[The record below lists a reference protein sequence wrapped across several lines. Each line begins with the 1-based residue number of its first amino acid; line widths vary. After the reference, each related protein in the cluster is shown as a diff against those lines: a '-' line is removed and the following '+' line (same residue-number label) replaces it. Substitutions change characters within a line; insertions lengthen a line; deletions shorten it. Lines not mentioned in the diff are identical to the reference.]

1 MSEQKKRLE
10 KGAGRG
16 VVLRLM
22 KLMTP
27 FLPAIGLCVLC
38 VLLVNAAE
46 LVKPYVL
53 KIVVDDYLTTGVDA
67 GVKPLIILGLVYFAV
82 IAVGSLAG
90 MFQSRILSRVCQKI
104 LASLRVK
111 TFDHIHRMP
120 LADMDDMGSGRL
132 LTRATNDIETLNEFY
147 VDVLIGL
154 FKDVFLIVGIVV
166 MMFVM
171 SWRLALMGLIT
182 LPLIALITILCKGAL
197 RRNFVKMKAL
207 IGRING
213 FLSESISGMRV
224 IQAFSREK
232 NKYDQLYDLDR
243 QYRKTTLFQ
252 VTMNSIMRPL
262 MELINVI
269 AIAILLLYAFGR
281 VETGVI
287 EVGVIVAFNSYIKQF
302 FDPINDL
309 AEKYNSVQSAL
320 VSAERV
326 FSLIDDD
333 SRLEQPDA
341 PGYDKPMRGEVE
353 FKHVWFAYVGEEWVL
368 KDVSFKVDIGK
379 KAAFV
384 GATGAGKTTIIS
396 LISRFYTP
404 QKGEILIDGVPLSEW
419 QLSALRRQIA
429 VVLQDVFLFTGTVA
443 DNVRINGDISDE
455 QVRRAIELSCAD
467 GFVDRLPRGM
477 DAPVAERGAT
487 FSTGERQLLSF
498 ARAIAHDPAI
508 LVLDEA
514 TANIDSETERV
525 IQRSIESISQGRTA
539 LFIAHR
545 LSTIRACDAIYVL
558 EHGRIVEQGTHDEL
572 MAFGGLYASMNE
584 AQEAE
589 SA

>member
-1 MSEQKKRLE
+1 MSEKKRLE

-27 FLPAIGLCVLC
+27 HLPAIGLCVIC

-53 KIVVDDYLTTGVDA
+53 KIVVDDYLTAGTDA
-67 GVKPLIILGLVYFAV
+67 GVKPLVALGLFYFAV
-82 IAVGSLAG
+82 IATGSLAG

-104 LASLRVK
+104 LATLRVK

-120 LADMDDMGSGRL
+120 LSDMDAMGSGRL

-154 FKDVFLIVGIVV
+154 FKDIFLIVGIVV
-166 MMFVM
+166 MIFAM

-182 LPLIALITILCKGAL
+182 LPLIVLITLLCKGAL
-197 RRNFVKMKAL
+197 RRNFVRMKAL

-213 FLSESISGMRV
+213 FLSESISGISV
-224 IQAFSREK
+224 IQAFSKEK

-243 QYRKTTLFQ
+243 QYRHTTLFQ

-262 MELINVI
+262 MELINVV

-287 EVGVIVAFNSYIKQF
+287 EVGVIVAFNSYIRQF

-320 VSAERV
+320 VSADRV
-326 FSLIDDD
+326 FSLLDDAD
-333 SRLEQPDA
+333 RLEQPDA

-353 FKHVWFAYVGEEWVL
+353 FRNVWFAYVGEEWVL
-368 KDVSFKVDIGK
+368 KDVSFKVGIGK

-404 QKGEILIDGVPLSEW
+404 QKGEILIDGIPVNDW
-419 QLSALRRQIA
+419 QLSALRKQIA
-429 VVLQDVFLFTGTVA
+429 VVLQDVFLFTGDIA
-443 DNVRINGDISDE
+443 SNIRLRDESISDE
-455 QVRRAIELSCAD
+455 EIREAAREVNAARFIE
-467 GFVDRLPRGM
+467 RLPDGYASR
-477 DAPVAERGAT
+477 VTERGAT
-487 FSTGERQLLSF
+487 FSAGERQLLSF
-498 ARAIAHDPAI
+498 ARTLAYDPAI
-508 LVLDEA
+508 LILDEA
-514 TANIDSETERV
+514 TANIDTETEQW
-525 IQRSIESISQGRTA
+525 IQEAVARRMRGRTS
-539 LFIAHR
+539 IMVAHR
-545 LSTIRACDAIYVL
+545 LSTIQHCDRILVMH
-558 EHGRIVEQGTHDEL
+558 HGRIRESGTHQEL
-572 MAFGGLYASMNE
+572 LARDGIYKKLYQLQLS
-584 AQEAE
+584 
-589 SA
+589 

>member
-1 MSEQKKRLE
+1 MSEKKRLE

-16 VVLRLM
+16 VILRLM
-22 KLMTP
+22 KLMKP
-27 FLPAIGLCVLC
+27 FLPAIGLCVFC

-53 KIVVDDYLTTGVDA
+53 KIVVDDYLTSGGGA
-67 GVKPLIILGLVYFAV
+67 GIRPLVILGLIYFAV

-90 MFQSRILSRVCQKI
+90 MFQSRILSRVCQRI
-104 LASLRVK
+104 LASLRVQA
-111 TFDHIHRMP
+111 FDHIHRMP
-120 LADMDDMGSGRL
+120 LADMDAMGSGRL
-132 LTRATNDIETLNEFY
+132 LTRSTNDIETLNEFY
-147 VDVLIGL
+147 IDVLIGL
-154 FKDVFLIVGIVV
+154 FKDIFLIIGIVV
-166 MMFVM
+166 MMFIM

-182 LPLIALITILCKGAL
+182 LPLIALITVLCKGAL
-197 RRNFVKMKAL
+197 RRNFIKMKAL

-213 FLSESISGMRV
+213 FLSESISGIRV
-224 IQAFSREK
+224 IQAFSKEK

-252 VTMNSIMRPL
+252 VTMNSVLRPL
-262 MELINVI
+262 MEFINTI

-281 VETGVI
+281 VETGLI
-287 EVGVIVAFNSYIKQF
+287 EVGVIIAFNSYIKQF
-302 FDPINDL
+302 FEPINDL

-326 FSLIDDD
+326 FTLLDDD
-333 SRLEQPDA
+333 KNLEQPDA
-341 PGYDKPMRGEVE
+341 PGYDQPMRGEVE
-353 FKHVWFAYVGEEWVL
+353 FKNVWFAYVDEEWVL

-404 QKGEILIDGVPLSEW
+404 QKGEILIDGVPISEW
-419 QLSALRRQIA
+419 NLSSLRRQIA
-429 VVLQDVFLFTGTVA
+429 VVLQDVFLFTGTIA
-443 DNVRINGDISDE
+443 DNIRIHGDISDE
-455 QVRRAIELSCAD
+455 QVARAIELSCAD
-467 GFVDRLPRGM
+467 GFVYRLPGGM
-477 DAPVAERGAT
+477 NAAVAERGAT

-525 IQRSIESISQGRTA
+525 IQKSIESISEGRTA

-545 LSTIRACDAIYVL
+545 LSTIRACDTIYVL
-558 EHGRIVEQGTHDEL
+558 DHGQIVEQGTHDEL
-572 MAFGGLYASMNE
+572 MALGGLYASMNA
-584 AQEAE
+584 AQDAD
-589 SA
+589 SIA

>member
-1 MSEQKKRLE
+1 
-10 KGAGRG
+10 
-16 VVLRLM
+16 
-22 KLMTP
+22 
-27 FLPAIGLCVLC
+27 
-38 VLLVNAAE
+38 
-46 LVKPYVL
+46 
-53 KIVVDDYLTTGVDA
+53 
-67 GVKPLIILGLVYFAV
+67 
-82 IAVGSLAG
+82 
-90 MFQSRILSRVCQKI
+90 
-104 LASLRVK
+104 
-111 TFDHIHRMP
+111 
-120 LADMDDMGSGRL
+120 MGSGRL

-154 FKDVFLIVGIVV
+154 FKDIFLIAGIVV

-171 SWRLALMGLIT
+171 SWRLALVGLIT
-182 LPLIALITILCKGAL
+182 LPLIALITMRCRNAL

-213 FLSESISGMRV
+213 FLAESISGISV

-243 QYRKTTLFQ
+243 QYRRTTLFQ
-252 VTMNSIMRPL
+252 VMMNSILRPL
-262 MELINVI
+262 MELINIV

-287 EVGVIVAFNSYIKQF
+287 EVGVIVAFNSYIRQF
-302 FDPINDL
+302 FEPINDL

-320 VSAERV
+320 VSADRV
-326 FSLIDDD
+326 FSLLDDD
-333 SRLEQPDA
+333 QNLEQPDA
-341 PGYDKPMRGEVE
+341 PGYDQPMRGEVE
-353 FKHVWFAYVGEEWVL
+353 FRNVWFAYAGEEWVL
-368 KDVSFKVDIGK
+368 KDVSFKVETGR

-404 QKGEILIDGVPLSEW
+404 QKGEILIDGVPVDKW
-419 QLSALRRQIA
+419 KLSALRKQVA
-429 VVLQDVFLFTGTVA
+429 VVLQDVFLFTGTIA
-443 DNVRINGDISDE
+443 DNVRIHGEISDE
-455 QVRRAIELSCAD
+455 QIARAIELSCAD
-467 GFVDRLPRGM
+467 DFVSQLPGGIN
-477 DAPVAERGAT
+477 APVAERGAT

-525 IQRSIESISQGRTA
+525 IQKSIESISRGRTA

-545 LSTIRACDAIYVL
+545 LSTIRACDVIYVL
-558 EHGRIVEQGTHDEL
+558 EHGRIVEQGTHDAL
-572 MAFGGLYASMNE
+572 MARDGLYAAMNA
-584 AQEAE
+584 AQNDGNMP
-589 SA
+589 

>member
-1 MSEQKKRLE
+1 MSENKRLE

-27 FLPAIGLCVLC
+27 YLPAIALCVLC
-38 VLLVNAAE
+38 VLLVNAAQ

-53 KIVVDDYLTTGVDA
+53 KIVVDDYLTAGIDRGVQ
-67 GVKPLIILGLVYFAV
+67 PLIALGLVYFAV
-82 IAVGSLAG
+82 IALGSLAG

-104 LASLRVK
+104 LATLRVQA
-111 TFDHIHRMP
+111 FDHIHRMP

-132 LTRATNDIETLNEFY
+132 LTRSTNDIETLNEFY

-154 FKDVFLIVGIVV
+154 FKDVFLIAGIVV
-166 MMFVM
+166 MMFAM
-171 SWRLALMGLIT
+171 SWRLALMGLVT
-182 LPLIALITILCKGAL
+182 LPLIILITLLCKGAL
-197 RRNFVKMKAL
+197 RRNFVRMKAL

-213 FLSESISGMRV
+213 FLSESISGIRV

-252 VTMNSIMRPL
+252 VTMNSVMRPL
-262 MELINVI
+262 MEFINI
-269 AIAILLLYAFGR
+269 GATAILLLYAFGR

-287 EVGVIVAFNSYIKQF
+287 EVGVIVAFNSYIRQF

-320 VSAERV
+320 VSADRV
-326 FSLIDDD
+326 FSLLDDD
-333 SRLEQPDA
+333 ANLEQPDA
-341 PGYDKPMRGEVE
+341 PGYDETMRGRVE
-353 FKHVWFAYVGEEWVL
+353 FRHVWFAYVGEEWVL
-368 KDVSFKVDIGK
+368 RDVSFTVNPGE

-396 LISRFYTP
+396 LISRFYRP
-404 QKGEILIDGVPLSEW
+404 QKGEILIDGVPVEEW
-419 QLSALRRQIA
+419 KLSALRKQIS
-429 VVLQDVFLFTGTVA
+429 VVLQDVFLFTGTIA
-443 DNVRINGDISDE
+443 DNVRIHGDIDDA
-455 QVRRAIELSCAD
+455 QVARAIELSCAD
-467 GFVDRLPRGM
+467 GFVKRLPDGM
-477 DAPVAERGAT
+477 NAPVAERGAT

-525 IQRSIESISQGRTA
+525 IQRSIESISKGRTA

-558 EHGRIVEQGTHDEL
+558 EHGQIVEQGTHEEL
-572 MAFGGLYASMNE
+572 MAKGGLYASMS
-584 AQEAE
+584 AVQEAE
-589 SA
+589 TAS

>member
-1 MSEQKKRLE
+1 MSEKKQLE

-27 FLPAIGLCVLC
+27 YLPAIGLCVLC

-53 KIVVDDYLTTGVDA
+53 KIVVDDYLVSGGDA
-67 GVKPLIILGLVYFAV
+67 GIQPLIWLGLTYFAV
-82 IAVGSLAG
+82 IAVGSLSG
-90 MFQSRILSRVCQKI
+90 MFQSRILSRVCQRI

-154 FKDVFLIVGIVV
+154 FKDVFLIIGIVA
-166 MMFVM
+166 MMFAM
-171 SWRLALMGLIT
+171 SWRLALVGLVT
-182 LPLIALITILCKGAL
+182 LPLIAVITVLCRGAL

-213 FLSESISGMRV
+213 FLAESISGIRV

-243 QYRKTTLFQ
+243 QYRRTTLFQ
-252 VTMNSIMRPL
+252 VTMNSILRPL
-262 MELINVI
+262 MEFVNVA

-287 EVGVIVAFNSYIKQF
+287 EVGVIVAFNSYVRQF

-326 FSLIDDD
+326 FSLLDDD
-333 SRLEQPDA
+333 ARLEQPDA
-341 PGYDKPMRGEVE
+341 PGFEGPMRGKVE
-353 FKHVWFAYVGEEWVL
+353 FRHVWFAYAGDDWVL
-368 KDVSFKVDIGK
+368 RDVSFRVDVGR

-396 LISRFYTP
+396 LISRFYAP
-404 QKGEILIDGVPLSEW
+404 QKGEILIDGVPLNQW
-419 QLSALRRQIA
+419 RLSALRRQIA

-443 DNVRINGDISDE
+443 DNVRIHGDISDE
-455 QVRRAIELSCAD
+455 QVRRAISLSCED
-467 GFVDRLPRGM
+467 GFVSRLPGGM

-558 EHGRIVEQGTHDEL
+558 EHGQIVERGTHEEL
-572 MAFGGLYASMNE
+572 MAKGGLYASMNAAQAAEE
-584 AQEAE
+584 A
-589 SA
+589 S

>member
-1 MSEQKKRLE
+1 MSEKKRLE

-27 FLPAIGLCVLC
+27 YLPAIGLCVLC

-53 KIVVDDYLTTGVDA
+53 KIVVDDYLTTGTDA
-67 GVKPLIILGLVYFAV
+67 GIRPLIVLGLVYFAV
-82 IAVGSLAG
+82 IAIGSLAG

-104 LASLRVK
+104 LATLRVQ

-120 LADMDDMGSGRL
+120 LSDMDAMGSGRL

-154 FKDVFLIVGIVV
+154 FKDVFLIAGIVV
-166 MMFVM
+166 MMFAM

-182 LPLIALITILCKGAL
+182 LPLIVLITLLCKGAL

-213 FLSESISGMRV
+213 FLSESISGISV
-224 IQAFSREK
+224 IQAFSKEK

-243 QYRKTTLFQ
+243 QYRRTTLFQ

-287 EVGVIVAFNSYIKQF
+287 EVGVIVAFNSYIRQF

-320 VSAERV
+320 VSADRV
-326 FSLIDDD
+326 FSLLDDAE
-333 SRLEQPDA
+333 RLEEPDA

-353 FKHVWFAYVGEEWVL
+353 FKNVWFAYVGEEWVL

-404 QKGEILIDGVPLSEW
+404 QKGEILIDGVPVNDW
-419 QLSALRRQIA
+419 QLSALRKQIS
-429 VVLQDVFLFTGTVA
+429 VVLQDVFLFTGTIA
-443 DNVRINGDISDE
+443 DNVRIHGDISDA
-455 QVRRAIELSCAD
+455 QIQRAIELSCAD
-467 GFVDRLPRGM
+467 GFVNRLPRGM
-477 DAPVAERGAT
+477 NAPVAERGAT

-525 IQRSIESISQGRTA
+525 IQRSIESISEGRTA

-572 MAFGGLYASMNE
+572 MAKGGLYAAMNA
-584 AQEAE
+584 AQNDGKV
-589 SA
+589 S